1 MIWRRNRSKSSTVL
15 FGLINTHG
23 HPSKTGDPFF
33 RPARFATTDSSPI
46 LCLVWGRNGQRPP
59 SPLPPFTLGEER
71 KSQATGPV
79 QWFIWYLNKRA
90 HAALVPSPSFFTGPL
105 RLFMGKEALVNYRDG
120 RIWNGYNSLSWYRRH
135 VRFIH
140 LVYLLLFLFPSSI
153 CFDVNG
159 FLVFFFYIIHILCD
173 LR

>member
-1 MIWRRNRSKSSTVL
+1 MPRLR
-15 FGLINTHG
+15 
-23 HPSKTGDPFF
+23 
-33 RPARFATTDSSPI
+33 A
-46 LCLVWGRNGQRPP
+46 QRPS

-120 RIWNGYNSLSWYRRH
+120 RIRNGYNSLSWYRRH

-159 FLVFFFYIIHILCD
+159 ILLGIFLLHYTRILRSSIIRNPFECVSKCSFHVSSITTNKLCTYIYIYMKDISFIAECNSM
-173 LR
+173 